1 MAEQETKIAQVDIS
15 AEQINQLQKNY
26 DELYAKVAQLMD
38 EFDEMSQLSGFGSGS
53 GKEVVAYN
61 AEVYCDHDHPG
72 YVYFR
77 IDEEMTKVNNIY
89 VDVYPTDYR
98 SPVTL

>member
-1 MAEQETKIAQVDIS
+1 MAKEEIKIAQVDIS

>member
-1 MAEQETKIAQVDIS
+1 MPTEEVKLAQVDTN
-15 AEQINQLQKNY
+15 AEEIGKLQKVY
-26 DELYAKVAQLMD
+26 DELYAKVMQLMD
-38 EFDEMSQLSGFGSGS
+38 EFEERNLLVDSGG
-53 GKEVVAYN
+53 GKEVVVYN
-61 AEVYCDHDHPG
+61 AEVYCDTDHPG

-98 SPVTL
+98 SPVTIQE